1 MDMQMTPPSGVTLSQ
16 TSTPLIKAV
25 TEMVTQ
31 GLDTEEGDVA
41 ALVGGVICAVLLL
54 LISIMAVLLW
64 LMSRQKGSYD
74 TNEMDDEAE
83 GADEEL
89 DGSDPALQMKEPL
102 TIREEE

>member
-1 MDMQMTPPSGVTLSQ
+1 SASIERGDHQGGSYQATREGARVMPSGS
-16 TSTPLIKAV
+16 
-25 TEMVTQ
+25 
-31 GLDTEEGDVA
+31 
-41 ALVGGVICAVLLL
+41 VGVEISAGVICAVLLL

-74 TNEMDDEAE
+74 TNEMDDDAE
-83 GADEEL
+83 GADEES